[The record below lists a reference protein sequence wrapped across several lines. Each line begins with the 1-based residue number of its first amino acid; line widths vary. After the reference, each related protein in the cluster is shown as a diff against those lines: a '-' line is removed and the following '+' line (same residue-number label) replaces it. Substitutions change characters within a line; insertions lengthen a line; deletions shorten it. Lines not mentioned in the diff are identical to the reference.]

1 MTNPNNLSDIAILN
15 GEPAAATDGGS
26 VPNDGR
32 VAPLDGS
39 LSPLTTSGSSLAG
52 RAPGVPPGIDGAPA
66 ANLQDAL
73 AKQALGPN
81 NERLEDLRP
90 DLVHALRDLV
100 VEYREEGVVARRH
113 EIRRIRQA
121 RLFWQG
127 LQYAWWNPQDMTWHL
142 PYETKIYDDSAAAEM
157 PRYQF
162 VTNLYQAFG
171 LSFISVLSQDVPAT
185 RFYPQSAQSI
195 SDITAAR
202 AASQV
207 CDLVEQNN
215 RVQHLLTGVAFYLW
229 TDGKIGGYVRFVAD
243 AQRFGSHDE
252 PVIEEHFVALGE
264 DAYVCPECGA
274 EQPVAQT
281 SVCGVP
287 DDSTDGGA
295 DEVGRAAA
303 GDLSDRRVSA
313 GREAA
318 NSYDRYAGDGFDG
331 NPQTEVCATRATGT
345 LLPPVICRSCGASLG
360 PEHFRPAPRVAVP
373 LITGVRRVAN
383 GQEVISVVGG
393 LELNTPVWANEM
405 HEYPYLQWSMEVHRA
420 KLKASYPHAADKIQM
435 GGPIQS
441 DDVYARASRVA
452 IAQGLPTTHPGDAL
466 FNLVTF
472 SRTWI
477 RPWAFYALED
487 KSVRDALL
495 ALYPDG
501 CYVAFAGDTYC
512 ESRNESMD
520 DRWRVMH
527 ALPGDGQNRPSV
539 GDSLVQIQER
549 YNTLSNIQAE
559 TYEYG
564 IPPIYA
570 DPQVLDFDALSNQT
584 AEPAAHY
591 PARARPGQP
600 LAAGFFQ
607 PAPAQVPPDL
617 VRHQQ
622 DLMGPVAQFL
632 TGLFPAVF
640 GGEMESQRTA
650 TGYAMA
656 RDQALGRLGL
666 VWRRLKTFYADVM
679 MLSVDCFRRN
689 RPEDAEIPILGPGGE
704 FETRWIRLADL
715 KGNIQAH
722 PESDETFPRMKSQ
735 QRAVVQQLMA
745 SSDPMIQ
752 QALADPS
759 NIGFVKSLLGL
770 SDLVVPGEDSRNKQL
785 REIDL
790 LLAGAPIQVAQASA
804 CGGPSGLGDDLNPR
818 ESGGAGAAD
827 LAGTRVSANAGSP
840 GSGMEPHRL
849 KSVLLEPSVPIDL
862 LFDNHVVELEE
873 CRRWANSDAG
883 QIARIENPAGFANVR
898 AHAEAHLRA
907 IGLAYAT
914 QQSDASGPTSTTE
927 KVGGNRQNA
936 EMSSRIPVAR

>member
-1 MTNPNNLSDIAILN
+1 MPPDGHTVTHRSSAWRFCFIFHVPNKTRQAALHIVQGKKPVLLKTMTNQMSNLSDEAIL
-15 GEPAAATDGGS
+15 GVDSPEPA
-26 VPNDGR
+26 NDGR
-32 VAPLDGS
+32 VAPQDGNR
-39 LSPLTTSGSSLAG
+39 PTFPEG
-52 RAPGVPPGIDGAPA
+52 
-66 ANLQDAL
+66 LQETL
-73 AKQALGPN
+73 RHLNLGPN

-90 DLVHALRDLV
+90 DLVNALRDLDMQ
-100 VEYREEGVVARRH
+100 YRQEGIVARRH

-142 PYETKIYDDSAAAEM
+142 PYENKGYDDSAAAEM

-162 VTNLYQAFG
+162 VTNIYQAFG
-171 LSFISVLSQDVPAT
+171 LSFISVISQDVPAT

-195 SDITAAR
+195 ADITTAR

-207 CDLVEQNN
+207 SELVEQNN

-243 AQRFGSHDE
+243 SQRFGSHDE
-252 PVIEEHFVALGE
+252 PVIEEHYVPLGE
-264 DAYVCPECGA
+264 DAYACPECGTETETGGMEA
-274 EQPVAQT
+274 GGIEAGNPAVGRLFRGGDLGGGPRN
-281 SVCGVP
+281 VG
-287 DDSTDGGA
+287 GGA
-295 DEVGRAAA
+295 AENLGSEDPSYSKPLAPGA
-303 GDLSDRRVSA
+303 GVNGSPFA
-313 GREAA
+313 GAQGKPVT
-318 NSYDRYAGDGFDG
+318 SS
-331 NPQTEVCATRATGT
+331 
-345 LLPPVICRSCGASLG
+345 LLPPVLCRNCGASLG
-360 PEHFRPAPRVAVP
+360 PEHFKAAERVAVP
-373 LITGVRRVAN
+373 VVTGVRRVAN

-420 KLKASYPHAADKIQM
+420 KLKASYPHAADKIQT
-435 GGPIQS
+435 GGPQS
-441 DDVYARASRVA
+441 ADEVYARASRVA
-452 IAQGLPTTHPGDAL
+452 ISQGLPTTHPGDAL

-477 RPWAFYALED
+477 RPWAFYAIED

-495 ALYPDG
+495 ALFPDG
-501 CYVAFAGDTYC
+501 AYVGFAGDTYC

-600 LAAGFFQ
+600 LSAGFFQ
-607 PAPAQVPPDL
+607 PAAAQVPPDL

-622 DLMGPVAQFL
+622 ELMGPVSQFL

-640 GGEMESQRTA
+640 GGEMSSQQTA
-650 TGYAMA
+650 SGYAMA

-666 VWRRLKTFYADVM
+666 VWRRLKTFYSDVM
-679 MLSVDCFRRN
+679 LLSVDCFRKN

-704 FETRWIRLADL
+704 FESRWIRLADL
-715 KGNIQAH
+715 KGNIQAY
-722 PESDETFPRMKSQ
+722 PESDETFPRLKSQ

-752 QALADPS
+752 QALADPA
-759 NIGFVKSLLGL
+759 NVGFVKSVLGL
-770 SDLVVPGEDSRNKQL
+770 SDMVVPGEDSRNKQL
-785 REIDL
+785 REIEAL
-790 LLAGAPIQVAQASA
+790 LHGAPVEEKMA
-804 CGGPSGLGDDLNPR
+804 GDR
-818 ESGGAGAAD
+818 EQEAGSTRQGAGKNPKPD
-827 LAGTRVSANAGSP
+827 TCNLQ
-840 GSGMEPHRL
+840 
-849 KSVLLEPSVPIDL
+849 PSVPIDL

-883 QIARIENPAGFANVR
+883 QIAHMENPAGFANVR
-898 AHAEAHLRA
+898 THAEAHLRA
-907 IGLAYAT
+907 IGMAT
-914 QQSDASGPTSTTE
+914 MGQAGQAAEPAPKAKPQS
-927 KVGGNRQNA
+927 A
-936 EMSSRIPVAR
+936 ES

>member
-1 MTNPNNLSDIAILN
+1 MTPKGFFRNLRNQCYCNPIHIGRLENIMTNQTNNLNDLAILS
-15 GEPAAATDGGS
+15 GENDT
-26 VPNDGR
+26 PNDGF

-39 LSPLTTSGSSLAG
+39 SATGGFTTSGSSTGSGLGAG
-52 RAPGVPPGIDGAPA
+52 AARAPLGIDGKQPA
-66 ANLQDAL
+66 ASLQEAL
-73 AKQALGPN
+73 AKLSLGPN

-90 DLVHALRDLV
+90 DLVNALRDLAV
-100 VEYREEGVVARRH
+100 QYREEGMVARRH

-127 LQYAWWNPQDMTWHL
+127 LQYAWWNPQDMTWNL
-142 PYETKIYDDSAAAEM
+142 PYESKMYDDSAAAEM

-171 LSFISVLSQDVPAT
+171 LSFISILSQDVPAT

-195 SDITAAR
+195 GDIAAAR

-229 TDGKIGGYVRFVAD
+229 TDGKIGGYVRYVAD

-252 PVIEEHFVALGE
+252 PLIEEHYVALGD
-264 DAYVCPECGA
+264 DAYVCPECGT
-274 EQPVAQT
+274 EQETGGRLQVAGKGST
-281 SVCGVP
+281 PASVP
-287 DDSTDGGA
+287 TFSPSDAPSDDLT
-295 DEVGRAAA
+295 
-303 GDLSDRRVSA
+303 
-313 GREAA
+313 
-318 NSYDRYAGDGFDG
+318 
-331 NPQTEVCATRATGT
+331 PATYN
-345 LLPPVICRSCGASLG
+345 LLPPVICRNCGGALG
-360 PEHFRPAPRVAVP
+360 PEHFKPAARVAVP

-405 HEYPYLQWSMEVHRA
+405 YEYPYLQWSMEVHRA

-435 GGPIQS
+435 GGPQS
-441 DDVYARASRVA
+441 ADEVYARSTRVA
-452 IAQGLPTTHPGDAL
+452 ISQGLPMTHPGDAL
-466 FNLVTF
+466 FNLITF

-477 RPWAFYALED
+477 RPWSFYSIED

-495 ALYPDG
+495 ALFPDG
-501 CYVAFAGDTYC
+501 CYVAYAGDTYC

-570 DPQVLDFDALSNQT
+570 DPQVLDFDALANQT

-622 DLMGPVAQFL
+622 ELMGPVSQFL

-640 GGEMESQRTA
+640 GGEMESVKTA
-650 TGYAMA
+650 SGYAMA

-666 VWRRLKTFYADVM
+666 VWRRLKTFYSDVM
-679 MLSVDCFRRN
+679 MLSVDCFRKN

-704 FETRWIRLADL
+704 FESRWIRLADL
-715 KGNIQAH
+715 KGNIQAY
-722 PESDETFPRMKSQ
+722 PESDETFPRLKSQ

-745 SSDPMIQ
+745 SSDPLIQ

-759 NIGFVKSLLGL
+759 NIGFVKGVLGL

-790 LLAGAPIQVAQASA
+790 LLVGQAS
-804 CGGPSGLGDDLNPR
+804 SLTGLDERNSEAGR
-818 ESGGAGAAD
+818 GAGVTHQ
-827 LAGTRVSANAGSP
+827 GGKPTGYKP
-840 GSGMEPHRL
+840 
-849 KSVLLEPSVPIDL
+849 VLLEPSVPVDL

-883 QIARIENPAGFANVR
+883 QIAHIENPVGFANVR

-907 IGLAYAT
+907 IGLAYAA
-914 QQSDASGPTSTTE
+914 QSAKTPEPSSPGSGEQPTPERS
-927 KVGGNRQNA
+927 
-936 EMSSRIPVAR
+936 

>member
-1 MTNPNNLSDIAILN
+1 MNNSMNDANDMAILN
-15 GEPAAATDGGS
+15 GEMEAA
-26 VPNDGR
+26 NDGI

-39 LSPLTTSGSSLAG
+39 HTALTAGASQNSLAWVG
-52 RAPGVPPGIDGAPA
+52 EAAGSGALGGKVPMGIDGKRA
-66 ANLQDAL
+66 AASAQEAL
-73 AKQALGPN
+73 AKQALGAN
-81 NERLEDLRP
+81 NERLEELRP
-90 DLVHALRDLV
+90 DLVNALRELV
-100 VEYREEGVVARRH
+100 VQYREEGMVARRH

-127 LQYAWWNPQDMTWHL
+127 LQYAWWNPKEMTWNL
-142 PYETKIYDDSAAAEM
+142 PYESKLYDDSAAAEM

-162 VTNLYQAFG
+162 VTNIYQAFG
-171 LSFISVLSQDVPAT
+171 LSFISILSQDVPAT

-195 SDITAAR
+195 GDITAAR

-215 RVQHLLTGVAFYLW
+215 RVQNLLTGVAFYLW
-229 TDGKIGGYVRFVAD
+229 TDGKIGGYVRYVAD

-252 PVIEEHFVALGE
+252 PVIEEHYVALGD

-274 EQPVAQT
+274 EQ
-281 SVCGVP
+281 
-287 DDSTDGGA
+287 
-295 DEVGRAAA
+295 EVGGTEAGGSEAGNADLQAGLGANPTLRKNGEGWGTQNNQGAENSRGSQITNQPSQELRASESAFA
-303 GDLSDRRVSA
+303 GAQGKPINAR
-313 GREAA
+313 
-318 NSYDRYAGDGFDG
+318 
-331 NPQTEVCATRATGT
+331 
-345 LLPPVICRSCGASLG
+345 LLPPVICRNCGVALG
-360 PEHFRPAPRVAVP
+360 PEHFKPAAKVAVP
-373 LITGVRRVAN
+373 VITDVRRVAN

-435 GGPIQS
+435 GGPQS
-441 DDVYARASRVA
+441 ADEIYARSTRVA
-452 IAQGLPTTHPGDAL
+452 VSQGLPTTHPGDAL
-466 FNLVTF
+466 FNLITF
-472 SRTWI
+472 ARTWI
-477 RPWAFYALED
+477 RPWAFYSIED

-495 ALYPDG
+495 ALFPDG

-570 DPQVLDFDALSNQT
+570 DPQVLDFDALANQT

-591 PARARPGQP
+591 PARSRPGQP

-622 DLMGPVAQFL
+622 ELMGPVSQFL

-640 GGEMESQRTA
+640 GGEMESQKTA
-650 TGYAMA
+650 SGYAMA

-666 VWRRLKTFYADVM
+666 VWRRLKTFYSDVM
-679 MLSVDCFRRN
+679 LLSVDCFRKN
-689 RPEDAEIPILGPGGE
+689 RPEDAEIPVLGPGGE
-704 FETRWIRLADL
+704 FQSRWIRLADL

-722 PESDETFPRMKSQ
+722 PESDETFPRLKSQ

-745 SSDPMIQ
+745 SSDPLIQ
-752 QALADPS
+752 QALADPA
-759 NIGFVKSLLGL
+759 NIGFVKSVLGL
-770 SDLVVPGEDSRNKQL
+770 SELVVPGEDSRNKQL

-790 LLAGAPIQVAQASA
+790 LMAGAPVPVGQASA
-804 CGGPSGLGDDLNPR
+804 CLGLPGEGEN
-818 ESGGAGAAD
+818 EN
-827 LAGTRVSANAGSP
+827 SANDSADAWGRFNSNSAARELN
-840 GSGMEPHRL
+840 GKADRL
-849 KSVLLEPSVPIDL
+849 KPVLLEPSVPVDL

-883 QIARIENPAGFANVR
+883 QIAHVENPAGFANVK

-907 IGLAYAT
+907 VGLAYSA
-914 QQSDASGPTSTTE
+914 QQVQP
-927 KVGGNRQNA
+927 NQNQ
-936 EMSSRIPVAR
+936 ERKG